1 MAPKEWKT
9 TSFARV
15 MDDGSGYPPS
25 ITRGSTVTK
34 EDERSPSPVRST
46 RPSTSSWLALP
57 RGGYFVPTSVGPI
70 QIGIPPETIKDVME
84 LKLDVPTAY
93 VLPRELFD
101 RRRGLSVAEF
111 EFPTYYSF
119 FLLKRRARLVVSS
132 RDIEQRVRSIF
143 QESLFGPKTGPLAS
157 EFADGYSAAAR
168 PDFEKESDYFRTIPG
183 RGRLTVD
190 ELIEF
195 IVAEPRQTAH
205 GPTVVATV
213 DEKVTIEIGTDA
225 IIVRDHGREIASV
238 GASVSLP
245 GRAESNPDL
254 APSSFLPPTFG
265 VTVLGASHG
274 FDVSGKTTGFLLW
287 MGGRAILVD
296 PPTDTTD
303 YLRMRGVAP
312 KTIDGVI
319 LTHCH
324 ADHDAGKF
332 QKLLEESQV
341 SLYTTPHILGSFL
354 RKYSALSGLSED
366 LLRRTFSFHPVRIGA
381 PVHVRG
387 GELWFRYT
395 LHSIPTIGFDAF
407 YGNRSISIS
416 GDTLYDPE
424 RVTEMFEAGV
434 FERAR
439 YESLVAF
446 PEHHS
451 AILHEAGIPPL
462 HTPTAALAKL
472 KDDVKKR
479 LYLVHIAAKDVP
491 EGVGLRAAREGLE
504 HTIRVE
510 PSTSPRFSEA
520 IELFDNFQMVDFLR
534 DLPLSRARSLLQ
546 VTRRMTLPAGE
557 CIVKQGTRGDSFYI
571 VVHGIVQV
579 VRDGVALKRYRA
591 GDYFGEMAILLDQ
604 PRLADVVAIT
614 DVDLIAIDR
623 NDFLAVLRGSEMLTR
638 LERLV
643 RVRDEGVW
651 ELLAK
656 NSVLAGLTSAQKTQ
670 LQMYLV
676 PCQADDNQIL
686 WRAGDVSMS
695 AYLVDDAVV
704 TMRCPEGELKPFTSG
719 AFLGEVDALRTGAPA
734 LSSARVT
741 RTGKLFS
748 IERADLTRF
757 FEDNPGVYL
766 SFLGARFVE

>member
-1 MAPKEWKT
+1 MSERTGP
-9 TSFARV
+9 
-15 MDDGSGYPPS
+15 
-25 ITRGSTVTK
+25 STVG
-34 EDERSPSPVRST
+34 
-46 RPSTSSWLALP
+46 SWLALP
-57 RGGYFVPTSVGPI
+57 RGGYYVRTSAGAI
-70 QIGIPPETIKDVME
+70 QIGMPPETIKDVME
-84 LKLDVPTAY
+84 LKLEVPVAY

-119 FLLKRRARLVVSS
+119 FLLKRRCRLVVLSK
-132 RDIEQRVRSIF
+132 DIERRVRSIF
-143 QESLFGPKTGPLAS
+143 QESLFGPSQGPLPS
-157 EFADGYSAAAR
+157 EFADGFPESHR
-168 PDFEKESDYFRTIPG
+168 PDFQKESDFFRTVPG
-183 RGRLTVD
+183 KGRMTVD
-190 ELIEF
+190 DLIEF
-195 IVAEPRQTAH
+195 
-205 GPTVVATV
+205 VVADNGRAKIDDNVSV
-213 DEKVTIEIGTDA
+213 DIGTDS
-225 IIVRDHGREIASV
+225 IIVHDGSREVASI
-238 GASVSLP
+238 GATVSLP
-245 GRAESNPDL
+245 PREPTDPDAMAL
-254 APSSFLPPTFG
+254 SFMPPSFG

-274 FDVSGKTTGFLLW
+274 FDPSGKTTGFLLW
-287 MGGRAILVD
+287 IGGRAILVD
-296 PPTDTTD
+296 PPTDSTD
-303 YLRMRGVAP
+303 YLRARGVAP

-324 ADHDAGKF
+324 ADHDAGTF
-332 QKLLEESQV
+332 QKLLEESQI

-416 GDTLYDPE
+416 GDTLYDPA
-424 RVTEMFEAGV
+424 RITAMFEQGV
-434 FERAR
+434 FTRAR

-462 HTPTAALAKL
+462 HTPTTALAEL
-472 KDDVKKR
+472 KDEVKKR

-491 EGVGLRAAREGLE
+491 ADKGLRAAREGLE
-504 HTIRVE
+504 HTIRVD
-510 PSTSPRFSEA
+510 PSHTPRFSEA
-520 IELFDNFQMVDFLR
+520 IELLDNFAMVDFLR

-546 VTRRMTLPAGE
+546 VARRMNLPAGE
-557 CIVKQGTRGDSFYI
+557 RIVTQGTRGDSFYI
-571 VVHGIVQV
+571 IVHGTVQIVK
-579 VRDGVALKRYRA
+579 DGVPLKRYRA

-604 PRLADVVAIT
+604 PRSADAVSLT

-643 RVRDEGVW
+643 RVRDEGAW
-651 ELLAK
+651 ELLGK
-656 NSVLAGLTSAQKTQ
+656 NSVLSALTSAQKTQ
-670 LQMYLV
+670 LQMYLT
-676 PCQADDNQIL
+676 PCQADDNQVL
-686 WRAGDVSMS
+686 WRAGDIPRSG
-695 AYLVDDAVV
+695 YLVDDAVV

-719 AFLGEVDALRTGAPA
+719 AFVGEVDALRTGGPAP
-734 LSSARVT
+734 SSARVT

-748 IERADLTRF
+748 IEREDLARF

-766 SFLGARFVE
+766 SFLGSRFVE